1 MVGHGGNNRHQNEMG
16 RLHIVTAM
24 VHLLLS
30 VFRVFITMKTKK

>member
-1 MVGHGGNNRHQNEMG
+1 MVGHGDNNRHQNEMG
-16 RLHIVTAM
+16 RPHIVTAM